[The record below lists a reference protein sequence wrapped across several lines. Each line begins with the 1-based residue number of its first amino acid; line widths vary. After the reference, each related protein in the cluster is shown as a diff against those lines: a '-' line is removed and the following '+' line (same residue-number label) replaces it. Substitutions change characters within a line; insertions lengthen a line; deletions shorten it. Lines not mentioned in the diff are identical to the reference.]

1 MTKKIVLAE
10 DEPQIARLIE
20 FKLKKEGY
28 EVTWKE
34 NGEEALK
41 AIKADKPDLILLDIM
56 MPVMDGYE
64 VLRRLKEDENLK
76 SIPVIMLTARAQ
88 ERDVVKGIDMGAED
102 YITKPFHP
110 AELLARVKRILG
122 KPR

>member
-1 MTKKIVLAE
+1 MTRKIVLAE

-28 EVTWKE
+28 EVTWTE

-41 AIKADKPDLILLDIM
+41 AIKADKPDLILLDVM

-64 VLRRLKEDENLK
+64 VLRRLKENESLR
-76 SIPVIMLTARAQ
+76 SIPVVMLTARAQ
-88 ERDVVKGIDMGAED
+88 EKDVVKGIDMGAED

>member
-1 MTKKIVLAE
+1 MAKKIVLAE
-10 DEPQIARLIE
+10 DEPQIARLVE

-28 EVTWKE
+28 QVTWKE

-41 AIKADKPDLILLDIM
+41 AIKADKPDLILLDVM

-64 VLRRLKEDENLK
+64 VLRRLKEDENLR
-76 SIPVIMLTARAQ
+76 SIPVVMLTARAQ

-122 KPR
+122 KPG

>member
-1 MTKKIVLAE
+1 MAKKIVLAE

-41 AIKADKPDLILLDIM
+41 AIKEDKPDLILLDVM

-64 VLRRLKEDENLK
+64 VLRRLKEDEDLK
-76 SIPVIMLTARAQ
+76 SIPVVMLTARAQ
-88 ERDVVKGIDMGAED
+88 EKDVVKGIDLGAED